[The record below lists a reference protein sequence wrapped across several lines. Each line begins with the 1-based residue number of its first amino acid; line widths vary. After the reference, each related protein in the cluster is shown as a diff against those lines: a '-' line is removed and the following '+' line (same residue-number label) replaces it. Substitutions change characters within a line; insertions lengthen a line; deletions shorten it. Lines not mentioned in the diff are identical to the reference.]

1 MRSSDITQSEIVIMN
16 VIWENKQATLR
27 TIMDAVCEKTSWS
40 KHTIISFLKRME
52 KKNLIEVVST
62 EPVRVYSALIEKES
76 TLKGKT
82 TSIINQIYNGDLS
95 LLVSNMVSTKDMS
108 DEEIEELISILESK
122 KVSK

>member
-16 VIWENKQATLR
+16 VIWENKKATLR
-27 TIMDAVCEKTSWS
+27 TIMDAVCEKTAWS

-62 EPVRVYSALIEKES
+62 QPVRVYSPLIEKDS

-108 DEEIEELISILESK
+108 DKEIEELISILESK
-122 KVSK
+122 KVKK

>member
-27 TIMDAVCEKTSWS
+27 TIRDAVCEKTSWS

-62 EPVRVYSALIEKES
+62 QPVRVYSPLIEKES

-82 TSIINQIYNGDLS
+82 TNIINQIYNGDLS

-122 KVSK
+122 KGN